1 MDVRELVRQHGEG
14 TGQDADRVEHA
25 VAEVDDVPASGAFA
39 QALDETRNGGLGQA
53 VERVLHLARQRQAG
67 QSLLLGGGQHS
78 LCYGHHACHK
88 AYGEL
93 LARVREE
100 GLLTTVEALLE
111 WDEETY
117 MPPGGVENR
126 SEQLALLAGLMHEQ
140 GTDPRIGDL
149 LAEVEGSDLVV
160 DPMSPVAV
168 NVRVLR
174 REYDRS
180 IRMPRRLVEQVART
194 TALAQKA
201 WAAARAETRFAL
213 FRPWLEQ
220 IVELKRAEAECV
232 GYEAE
237 PYDALIEDYEPGL
250 SSAVVARLFEALR
263 LALVPL
269 AARIAAARRQPDA
282 SLLKRHFP
290 RDRQQAFGARVAST
304 VGFDFTRG
312 RLDLAIHP
320 SCTGIGP
327 GDCRI
332 TARFDDRDF
341 AGGVLTIS
349 TKSVT
354 PSTTR
359 DSTPRTTARRWVRRS
374 RSGWTNRRRGSGRT
388 RGAEPRILGALYPR
402 ARGSFREPRRRG
414 PRRFLLRPQSGQSAR
429 SSGSTPT
436 RSPTTSTCWCASS
449 SSARWCR
456 AISRAADLPAA
467 WNAAYRD
474 ALGLVPANDAE
485 GCLQDGHWADG
496 LLGYFPT
503 YTLGD
508 VFAAQLFARAEQEL
522 GDLGEQFAR
531 GEFVSWCAGWASG
544 YTQGAPVSVRRG

>member
-1 MDVRELVRQHGEG
+1 MR
-14 TGQDADRVEHA
+14 AD
-25 VAEVDDVPASGAFA
+25 
-39 QALDETRNGGLGQA
+39 
-53 VERVLHLARQRQAG
+53 
-67 QSLLLGGGQHS
+67 
-78 LCYGHHACHK
+78 K

-126 SEQLALLAGLMHEQ
+126 SEQLALIAGLLHEH

-149 LAEVEGSDLVV
+149 LAEVEGSDLLGE
-160 DPMSPVAV
+160 PMSPVAV

-201 WAAARAETRFAL
+201 WAAARAESRFAL

-220 IVELKRAEAECV
+220 IVELKRAEAACV

-341 AGGVLTIS
+341 AGGVLTILHEVGHALYDQGLDPAHHG
-349 TKSVT
+349 TPMGEALSVGMDE
-354 PSTTR
+354 SQ
-359 DSTPRTTARRWVRRS
+359 ARFWENRVGRS
-374 RSGWTNRRRGSGRT
+374 RGFW
-388 RGAEPRILGALYPR
+388 EHCYPR
-402 ARGSFREPRRRG
+402 ARELFSESLGDVARADFFFALNRVSPSLIRVNADEVTYNLHVLV
-414 PRRFLLRPQSGQSAR
+414 RFELERALVSGHL
-429 SSGSTPT
+429 
-436 RSPTTSTCWCASS
+436 
-449 SSARWCR
+449 
-456 AISRAADLPAA
+456 RAADLPAA

-508 VFAAQLFARAEQEL
+508 VSRRSSLPARSRSWAISASSSRAASS
-522 GDLGEQFAR
+522 
-531 GEFVSWCAGWASG
+531 VSWCAGWASG
-544 YTQGAPVSVRRG
+544 YTGRARGIRRRG